1 MKSVYKFV
9 TWEVPALEDLKNSV
23 AYQLLEK
30 LNRGEKLT
38 REEKSN
44 GIFGE
49 LWYCETYWTGQ
60 YRLMGYVFDFGS
72 FLKSFLVKIKDCG
85 WREIKAFDRTSI
97 RKNAVFPSRI
107 LKIIDLPE
115 SA

>member
-38 REEKSN
+38 RKEKSDE
-44 GIFGE
+44 IFGE
-49 LWYCETYWTGQ
+49 LWNCETYRTGK
-60 YRLMGYVFDFGS
+60 YRSMGYVFDFGS
-72 FLKSFLVKIKDCG
+72 YMKSFLVKIKDYG

-97 RKNAVFPSRI
+97 RRNAVYPSHI
-107 LKIIDLPE
+107 LRIIDLPE
-115 SA
+115 AG

>member
-1 MKSVYKFV
+1 MKTIYKFV
-9 TWEVPALEDLKNSV
+9 PWDVPDIETLKDSV

-30 LNRGEKLT
+30 LDSGENLT

-49 LWYCETYWTGQ
+49 LWHSETYWTGR
-60 YRLMGYVFDFGS
+60 YRLRGYIFDFS
-72 FLKSFLVKIKDCG
+72 SYMRNFLVKIKDYG

-97 RKNAVFPSRI
+97 RKNAVSPSHI

-115 SA
+115 